1 MDSTSNSLK
10 KKTIKGFFWRFAE
23 RMSSQLVTFG
33 VSIILARLLGPSEY
47 GVIALTMVFM
57 AIANVLTIGGV
68 GTSLIQKKNA
78 DELDF
83 STMFYAGLLL
93 AVSVYVIL
101 FFVSPLIADIY
112 NNSQVCPILRVL
124 GLTLPI
130 SSVNSIQQAYV
141 SRQLEFR
148 KFFYA
153 TLIGGVLSGIVGIS
167 MAYFGYGVWALVGQQ
182 ISNIVFNTI
191 TLSFIVDWCPR
202 CMFSFERF
210 KDLFGFGVKLM
221 GANLVGTIFYELKI
235 FLVGVK
241 YKPADLGLFNRGE
254 SLPQMISNNINN
266 TISTVMFPALSKMQ
280 DDKKAVKSA
289 LRRSMLTSSYILM
302 PIMFFLCSVADKI
315 VFILLGD
322 EWLGCVPYMRV
333 FCVSYSLG
341 ILSMTNLQSFNAL
354 GRSDITFKLEFIKKP
369 ILLLMVV
376 GAMMISP
383 IAIAISYV
391 VYEFVAI
398 TVNAWPN
405 KKLIDYKLAE
415 QIKDISPHLLLS
427 LIMAVVVYFVG
438 LLKINVYVLF
448 LFQAIVSLAFY
459 YFVSKLFRLESYDYI
474 FSLIKNM
481 KNKNI

>member
-1 MDSTSNSLK
+1 
-10 KKTIKGFFWRFAE
+10 
-23 RMSSQLVTFG
+23 
-33 VSIILARLLGPSEY
+33 
-47 GVIALTMVFM
+47 
-57 AIANVLTIGGV
+57 
-68 GTSLIQKKNA
+68 
-78 DELDF
+78 
-83 STMFYAGLLL
+83 
-93 AVSVYVIL
+93 
-101 FFVSPLIADIY
+101 
-112 NNSQVCPILRVL
+112 
-124 GLTLPI
+124 
-130 SSVNSIQQAYV
+130 
-141 SRQLEFR
+141 
-148 KFFYA
+148 
-153 TLIGGVLSGIVGIS
+153 VLSGIVGIS

-333 FCVSYSLG
+333 FCVSYS
-341 ILSMTNLQSFNAL
+341 
-354 GRSDITFKLEFIKKP
+354 
-369 ILLLMVV
+369 
-376 GAMMISP
+376 
-383 IAIAISYV
+383 
-391 VYEFVAI
+391 
-398 TVNAWPN
+398 
-405 KKLIDYKLAE
+405 
-415 QIKDISPHLLLS
+415 
-427 LIMAVVVYFVG
+427 
-438 LLKINVYVLF
+438 
-448 LFQAIVSLAFY
+448 
-459 YFVSKLFRLESYDYI
+459 
-474 FSLIKNM
+474 
-481 KNKNI
+481 